1 MHSASSHNVYY
12 TNMYSG
18 GQTRGKN
25 PKVLWSATIGA
36 DATEHQASLDA
47 VSAIMVAGVQ
57 ASMQVSIHVNE

>member
-1 MHSASSHNVYY
+1 
-12 TNMYSG
+12 MYSG